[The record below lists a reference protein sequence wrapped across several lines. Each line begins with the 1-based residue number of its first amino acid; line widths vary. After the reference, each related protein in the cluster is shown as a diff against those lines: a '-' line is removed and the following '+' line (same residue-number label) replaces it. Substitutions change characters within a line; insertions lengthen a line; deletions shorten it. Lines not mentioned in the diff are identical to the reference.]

1 MKQDLTT
8 LLILISQIISTG
20 FLILFIWLL
29 DEFEVGK
36 AFYRDFWIDSIVLKL
51 LFSLSILFLAG
62 FMILKTLKRL
72 KSDKKDNDIE

>member
-8 LLILISQIISTG
+8 LFILISQIMSTG

-36 AFYRDFWIDSIVLKL
+36 VFYRVFWIDSIILKL
-51 LFSLSILFLAG
+51 IFTLSTLFLAG

-72 KSDKKDNDIE
+72 KSDQKDSDIE

>member
-8 LLILISQIISTG
+8 LFILISQFMSTG

-36 AFYRDFWIDSIVLKL
+36 LFYRIFWIDSIILKL
-51 LFSLSILFLAG
+51 IFTLSTLFMAG

-72 KSDKKDNDIE
+72 KSVQKDSDIE

>member
-8 LLILISQIISTG
+8 LFILISQIMSTG

-36 AFYRDFWIDSIVLKL
+36 LFYRIFWIDSIILKL
-51 LFSLSILFLAG
+51 IFTLSTLFMAG

-72 KSDKKDNDIE
+72 KSVQKDSDIE